1 MGRGYKL
8 GRTKARKFAI
18 KMREIDEFCAKNG
31 IIQSRTSDSYY
42 FTIHG
47 ERYRVSNHT
56 QKQSDKGMFN
66 SAGVKVRESYHMK
79 DGKYEYDREHEITAG
94 KTRIIEVYTALR
106 AGKRINK
113 RGYVID

>member
-1 MGRGYKL
+1 MGRGYKPS
-8 GRTKARKFAI
+8 RTKAREFAI
-18 KMREIDEFCAKNG
+18 KMREIDEFCAENG

-94 KTRIIEVYTALR
+94 KTRIIEVYTALK